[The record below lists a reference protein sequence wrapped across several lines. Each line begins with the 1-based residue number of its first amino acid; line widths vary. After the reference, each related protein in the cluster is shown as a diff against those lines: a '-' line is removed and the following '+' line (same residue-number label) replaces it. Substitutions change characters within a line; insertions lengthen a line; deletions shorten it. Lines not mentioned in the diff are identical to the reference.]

1 MRSILFLILFI
12 AEGWF
17 ISISAQDS
25 EQRILEQLD
34 KAISQK
40 EKFKNDREAVISQ
53 IKQRLNYATDNTE
66 RYKLCGEL
74 FNLYLHYQAD
84 SACHY
89 IRRKEY
95 YNSLHLNRRETS
107 KSLSIGQK

>member
-40 EKFKNDREAVISQ
+40 EKFKTTEKLSYLKSNND
-53 IKQRLNYATDNTE
+53 
-66 RYKLCGEL
+66 
-74 FNLYLHYQAD
+74 
-84 SACHY
+84 
-89 IRRKEY
+89 
-95 YNSLHLNRRETS
+95 
-107 KSLSIGQK
+107 

>member
-40 EKFKNDREAVISQ
+40 EKLQTTEKLSYLKSNND
-53 IKQRLNYATDNTE
+53 
-66 RYKLCGEL
+66 
-74 FNLYLHYQAD
+74 
-84 SACHY
+84 
-89 IRRKEY
+89 
-95 YNSLHLNRRETS
+95 
-107 KSLSIGQK
+107 

>member
-53 IKQRLNYATDNTE
+53 IKQRLNYATDVS
-66 RYKLCGEL
+66 
-74 FNLYLHYQAD
+74 F
-84 SACHY
+84 
-89 IRRKEY
+89 RKIPSPDTLTSDKAKFSP
-95 YNSLHLNRRETS
+95 YNKIWSSGFFIPAHQKEGATFFI
-107 KSLSIGQK
+107 SIA

>member
-40 EKFKNDREAVISQ
+40 ENLKTTEKLSYLKSNND
-53 IKQRLNYATDNTE
+53 
-66 RYKLCGEL
+66 
-74 FNLYLHYQAD
+74 
-84 SACHY
+84 
-89 IRRKEY
+89 
-95 YNSLHLNRRETS
+95 
-107 KSLSIGQK
+107 

>member
-40 EKFKNDREAVISQ
+40 EKFKNDREAAIC
-53 IKQRLNYATDNTE
+53 R
-66 RYKLCGEL
+66 
-74 FNLYLHYQAD
+74 H
-84 SACHY
+84 
-89 IRRKEY
+89 
-95 YNSLHLNRRETS
+95 
-107 KSLSIGQK
+107 

>member
-25 EQRILEQLD
+25 EQRILDQLD
-34 KAISQK
+34 KAISKK

-53 IKQRLNYATDNTE
+53 T
-66 RYKLCGEL
+66 
-74 FNLYLHYQAD
+74 
-84 SACHY
+84 
-89 IRRKEY
+89 
-95 YNSLHLNRRETS
+95 
-107 KSLSIGQK
+107 KSTK

>member
-25 EQRILEQLD
+25 EQRILDQLD

-40 EKFKNDREAVISQ
+40 EKFKNDR
-53 IKQRLNYATDNTE
+53 R
-66 RYKLCGEL
+66 KLS
-74 FNLYLHYQAD
+74 YL
-84 SACHY
+84 
-89 IRRKEY
+89 
-95 YNSLHLNRRETS
+95 
-107 KSLSIGQK
+107 KSNND